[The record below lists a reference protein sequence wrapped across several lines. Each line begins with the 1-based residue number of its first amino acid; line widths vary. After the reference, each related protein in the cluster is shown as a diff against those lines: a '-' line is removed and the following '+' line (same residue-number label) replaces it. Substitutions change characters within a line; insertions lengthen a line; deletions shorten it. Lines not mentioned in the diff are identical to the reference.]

1 MLSRTRP
8 QPPSD
13 STGTFTQDAR
23 GLDSY
28 GRRVRHLRW
37 AAISTA
43 AVTYLLVILGST
55 VRVTESGM
63 GCRGWPLCDGALGPR
78 VDHFHSIME
87 QSHRY
92 VVVLV
97 TVGVIVTALAAWRLR
112 ERAPAVVAPALVGA
126 GVIVVQIVLGAI
138 TVWTHNAP
146 VTVALHLLVAMVFLA
161 IAVATAV
168 ASVVMRKR
176 DAPPRSRRLGW
187 LGWSA
192 VLATFVLMISGSMV
206 VDGGAARACPS
217 WPLCTSGHAALPL
230 VAIQLSHR
238 AIVGLAS
245 IAIVAFSVQ
254 VFRRWTD
261 QPRAV
266 RGIAIAVV
274 VVLVVQAGVGA
285 LDAVMKA
292 PAALQDL
299 HLAFAAAIWAG
310 VVCLASI
317 GWFHAAAASPPAGD
331 GGCSAAGSAA
341 SLEAR
346 LPAPSA
352 GGSVI
357 S

>member
-1 MLSRTRP
+1 MLNRDVPDDNLYRH
-8 QPPSD
+8 
-13 STGTFTQDAR
+13 
-23 GLDSY
+23 
-28 GRRVRHLRW
+28 RVRYLRW

-43 AVTYLLVILGST
+43 AVTYLLIILGST

-112 ERAPAVVAPALVGA
+112 GRLPAVVAPALAGA
-126 GVIVVQIVLGAI
+126 GIIVVQIVLGAI

-161 IAVATAV
+161 VAVATAV
-168 ASVVMRKR
+168 ASVVGRKR
-176 DAPPRSRRLGW
+176 DVPMGSRRLGW

-192 VLATFVLMISGSMV
+192 VTATFVLMISGSMV
-206 VDGGAARACPS
+206 VDGGASKACPS

-230 VAIQLSHR
+230 VVIQMSHR
-238 AIVGLAS
+238 VVVGLAS
-245 IAIVAFSVQ
+245 IAIVAFSLQ
-254 VFRRWTD
+254 ALRRW
-261 QPRAV
+261 AGHIAGA
-266 RGIAIAVV
+266 RGIAIAVIV
-274 VVLVVQAGVGA
+274 ALGVQIGVGG

-292 PAALQDL
+292 PAALQDV

-310 VVCLASI
+310 VVCLATL
-317 GWFHAAAASPPAGD
+317 GWLHAAQAPGEPGTPGAQL
-331 GGCSAAGSAA
+331 AGSIEAGSRA
-341 SLEAR
+341 SS
-346 LPAPSA
+346 P
-352 GGSVI
+352 V
-357 S
+357 